1 MAWHNYCVEKKIL
14 VYFLFRMDYVG
25 VILLITT
32 SYIPWLQF
40 AFYCDNII
48 KLFYMTLVGV
58 LAAGCISVVV
68 QDKFREPCYRWLRL
82 GMLIAAFVAKSNHH
96 HHLFW
101 KRPILSHYARV
112 RRLSIW
118 SPSTHPWMPPIQDG
132 NQTPPCHHSHT
143 LSKSSYS
150 SPYI

>member
-1 MAWHNYCVEKKIL
+1 MF

-82 GMLIAAFVAKSNHH
+82 GMLIAAFDLIIIITIYFENVHFFHAT
-96 HHLFW
+96 LGLDVCPCEVRAC
-101 KRPILSHYARV
+101 KR
-112 RRLSIW
+112 
-118 SPSTHPWMPPIQDG
+118 TFKQ
-132 NQTPPCHHSHT
+132 
-143 LSKSSYS
+143 
-150 SPYI
+150 